1 MRRQDTRCKREG
13 RRCVAARGR
22 RAFAPAADAPGTARA
37 QVRAGPWPP
46 GQSKVQRD
54 SCAFANTR
62 RCESG
67 VQHGIHQAGGWRRSS
82 WRWARRSRSPQRR
95 PRRPPRAWR
104 GTRSAAPWHAGSW
117 QLTIRCAEMRFL
129 ARFSICAGQPAQQ
142 PAQRDMCERYPT
154 TTRVLLLLPA
164 QNTHTLHRYMCVE
177 EQLEGGLHTVLPIS
191 SYHSVRNQQP
201 MELWC
206 A

>member
-1 MRRQDTRCKREG
+1 MRGMHERGGAGE
-13 RRCVAARGR
+13 AAGHPVQER
-22 RAFAPAADAPGTARA
+22 RAPLCGCQRSAR
-37 QVRAGPWPP
+37 VRAGGGCSRNCARAGARRPLAPRAE
-46 GQSKVQRD
+46 QSAERD

-67 VQHGIHQAGGWRRSS
+67 VQHGTHQAGGWRRSS

-129 ARFSICAGQPAQQ
+129 GAFFILRTSTRTACTCVNVNTIGATTGACVLKNNWKEATPAHG
-142 PAQRDMCERYPT
+142 T
-154 TTRVLLLLPA
+154 SKF
-164 QNTHTLHRYMCVE
+164 
-177 EQLEGGLHTVLPIS
+177 S
-191 SYHSVRNQQP
+191 SYHSVRTP
-201 MELWC
+201 TADGTVMC
-206 A
+206 